1 MGLLPRRRERA
12 EEATAP
18 ADHLAAPAELRSPE
32 RPPTFLPR
40 RDHRPRVESVFM
52 RLIATGGIVGIGTAI
67 AAIMASQEVAG
78 WILGI
83 VVAGVSVILA
93 AVLWSASTL

>member
-1 MGLLPRRRERA
+1 MGLFPRRRERA
-12 EEATAP
+12 EEAAAP
-18 ADHLAAPAELRSPE
+18 ADHLAAPAEMRSPE

-93 AVLWSASTL
+93 AVLWSARTL

>member
-1 MGLLPRRRERA
+1 
-12 EEATAP
+12 
-18 ADHLAAPAELRSPE
+18 
-32 RPPTFLPR
+32 
-40 RDHRPRVESVFM
+40 M

-67 AAIMASQEVAG
+67 AAIMASQGVAG

-93 AVLWSASTL
+93 AVLWSARTL